1 MAGRSDRVAGLLRRE
16 LADILRR
23 EIEPE
28 LPSLIS
34 LTDVEV
40 TRDLAHA
47 KVWIS
52 VLEIDKA
59 REVLRSLTEACPEIR
74 HQLAGRVRLR
84 IVPELKFL
92 HDTASESGQRIEQ
105 LLAAARKPRKE

>member
-1 MAGRSDRVAGLLRRE
+1 MSGRHERVAGLLRRE

-23 EIEPE
+23 EIQPE

-40 TRDLAHA
+40 SRDLAHA
-47 KVWIS
+47 RVYIS
-52 VLEIDKA
+52 VLEIEQA
-59 REVLRSLTEACPEIR
+59 AEVMRELAGAGGEIR

-84 IVPELKFL
+84 IVPELKFI
-92 HDTASESGQRIEQ
+92 HDTS
-105 LLAAARKPRKE
+105 